1 MIEYDEKDPFFKSVV
16 PVKDQEE
23 CDKLKQICIDYEIPY
38 WLDSCA
44 FGYVHDYAHF
54 YFSSMDDQPET
65 PDGCF
70 YIDTRY
76 ESENNDDDVILTI
89 DEFEELVISTY
100 SPQSIEEII
109 QTLKECLF
117 KIDQILNQRFKTL

>member
-1 MIEYDEKDPFFKSVV
+1 MIEYDKKDPFFKSVV
-16 PVKDQEE
+16 PVQDQKE
-23 CDKLKQICIDYEIPY
+23 CDRLKQICIDYGIPY

-44 FGYVHDYAHF
+44 FNYVETDAHF
-54 YFSSMDDQPET
+54 YFSSMEDQEET

-70 YIDTRY
+70 YIDIY
-76 ESENNDDDVILTI
+76 YGDVDDNVIMTV

-100 SPQSIEEII
+100 SSISIEEII

-117 KIDQILNQRFKTL
+117 KIDQILNQRFKTF

>member
-1 MIEYDEKDPFFKSVV
+1 MIEYDKTNPFFKSVV

-23 CDKLKQICIDYEIPY
+23 CDKLKQMCIDYEIPY
-38 WLDSCA
+38 WLDSRA
-44 FGYVHDYAHF
+44 FDYVETDPHF
-54 YFSSMDDQPET
+54 YFTTNDDQEET
-65 PDGCF
+65 PDGYF

-76 ESENNDDDVILTI
+76 EGDEDDDDVILTI

>member
-23 CDKLKQICIDYEIPY
+23 CDRLKQMCIDYEIPY
-38 WLDSCA
+38 WMDDFA
-44 FGYVHDYAHF
+44 FDYVENTGHF
-54 YFSSMDDQPET
+54 YFSVIEDQKET

-70 YIDTRY
+70 YVDTY
-76 ESENNDDDVILTI
+76 YANEEDDDDVIMTI

-117 KIDQILNQRFKTL
+117 KIDQILNQRFKTF